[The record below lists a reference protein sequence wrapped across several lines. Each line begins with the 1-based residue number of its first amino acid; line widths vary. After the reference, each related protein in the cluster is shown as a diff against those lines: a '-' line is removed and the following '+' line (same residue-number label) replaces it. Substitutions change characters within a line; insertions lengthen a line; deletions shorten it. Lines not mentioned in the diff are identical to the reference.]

1 MNDEN
6 PKNADHPTDRRRT
19 PDNDVG
25 NKRTTLNNKKNM
37 CPVRQYYEKHR
48 PPAGVPRAG
57 VNGGSA
63 PDAARVIRIMISV
76 DFECSVMIINITH
89 QQGWWVGMRP

>member
-1 MNDEN
+1 
-6 PKNADHPTDRRRT
+6 
-19 PDNDVG
+19 
-25 NKRTTLNNKKNM
+25 M

-63 PDAARVIRIMISV
+63 PDAARVIRIMVWV
-76 DFECSVMIINITH
+76 DFYSFGTIVKITH
-89 QQGWWVGMRP
+89 QQGWWVGMRL